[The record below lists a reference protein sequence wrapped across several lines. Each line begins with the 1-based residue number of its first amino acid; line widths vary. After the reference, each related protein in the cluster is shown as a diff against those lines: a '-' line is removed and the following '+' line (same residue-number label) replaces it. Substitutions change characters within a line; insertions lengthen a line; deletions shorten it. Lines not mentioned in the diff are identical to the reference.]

1 VTGFEPQCVFKP
13 KLGVA
18 GKQNWELPKS
28 QSCELPKSQS
38 WELCVDLIDQVDETM
53 VLFWHGVYA

>member
-1 VTGFEPQCVFKP
+1 MTGFEPQCVFKP

-28 QSCELPKSQS
+28 QS
-38 WELCVDLIDQVDETM
+38 WEFCVDLIDQVEETM